1 MIIHITAITVCD
13 DYDGSVAQMA
23 CTSAKTK
30 FPSLN
35 ILSINLKIWHE
46 EIDGNVLALYSLG
59 DSRVIEKTDRDGKWR
74 HKVMGEIIM

>member
-1 MIIHITAITVCD
+1 
-13 DYDGSVAQMA
+13 MA

-30 FPSLN
+30 FPALN